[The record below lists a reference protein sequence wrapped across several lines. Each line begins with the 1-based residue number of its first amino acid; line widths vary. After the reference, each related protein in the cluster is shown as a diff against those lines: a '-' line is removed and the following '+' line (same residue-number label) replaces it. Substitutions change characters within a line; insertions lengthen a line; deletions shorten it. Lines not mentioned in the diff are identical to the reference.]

1 MSVRMELS
9 RVLILDS
16 SPEQFIT
23 LSEVG
28 GPRSFA
34 IKIGTAEAVAIERR
48 WRGAEPPRP
57 QTHELLDSV
66 VRSLGARLEGIEIH
80 DLRQG
85 TYFANLVLRASDGS
99 TVEVDARQ
107 SDAIALAIAHD
118 APILVE
124 EAVVASSAE
133 QRDEIEPPF
142 ESAEED
148 DE

>member
-99 TVEVDARQ
+99 TVEVDARP

>member
-28 GPRSFA
+28 GARSFA
-34 IKIGTAEAVAIERR
+34 IKIGTPEAVAIERR
-48 WRGAEPPRP
+48 WRGNEPPRP
-57 QTHELLDSV
+57 QTHDLLDSV
-66 VRSLGARLEGIEIH
+66 VRALGARIEGVEIH

-85 TYFANLVLRASDGS
+85 TYFANLVLRAADGS
-99 TVEVDARQ
+99 TVEVDARP
-107 SDAIALAIAHD
+107 SDAVALAIAHD
-118 APILVE
+118 APILVD

-133 QRDEIEPPF
+133 DRDEIEPPF